1 MGHENCVFL
10 LCIIRE
16 KHYNKQRMSSSIP
29 DVKKLYTTISSW
41 EHTVMSMDYKSE
53 HIKKVFEKK
62 DKRVFF
68 VKKEKTE
75 NFLNKLAIKSNGQFT
90 EDILGRVSTS

>member
-29 DVKKLYTTISSW
+29 DVKKTLYNYFFMGTHCNVHGLQIW
-41 EHTVMSMDYKSE
+41 AYKKYLKKK
-53 HIKKVFEKK
+53 IKG
-62 DKRVFF
+62 VFF
-68 VKKEKTE
+68 RPKRKKLK
-75 NFLNKLAIKSNGQFT
+75 IS
-90 EDILGRVSTS
+90 

>member
-10 LCIIRE
+10 LCIIRK

-53 HIKKVFEKK
+53 HIKSIWKK
-62 DKRVFF
+62 KIKGFFF
-68 VKKEKTE
+68 VLKEKAE
-75 NFLNKLAIKSNGQFT
+75 NFLNQLAIKSNGQFT
-90 EDILGRVSTS
+90 EDILERVSTS

>member
-29 DVKKLYTTISSW
+29 DVKKHYTIISSW
-41 EHTVMSMDYKSE
+41 EHTVMSMDYKFE
-53 HIKKVFEKK
+53 HIKKYLKK
-62 DKRVFF
+62 DKRFLF
-68 VKKEKTE
+68 RPKRKNLKK
-75 NFLNKLAIKSNGQFT
+75 FLNQLAIKSNGQFT
-90 EDILGRVSTS
+90 EDILERVSTS

>member
-1 MGHENCVFL
+1 MGHENCVLL

-29 DVKKLYTTISSW
+29 DVKKLNTTISSW

-53 HIKKVFEKK
+53 HIKKYLKK
-62 DKRVFF
+62 KIKGFF
-68 VKKEKTE
+68 LSQKK
-75 NFLNKLAIKSNGQFT
+75 KLKIS
-90 EDILGRVSTS
+90 

>member
-10 LCIIRE
+10 LCSIRE

-41 EHTVMSMDYKSE
+41 EHTVMSMDYKFE

-62 DKRVFF
+62 DKRVFCRP
-68 VKKEKTE
+68 KRK
-75 NFLNKLAIKSNGQFT
+75 N
-90 EDILGRVSTS
+90 

>member
-41 EHTVMSMDYKSE
+41 EHTVMAMDYKSE
-53 HIKKVFEKK
+53 HIKKYLKK
-62 DKRVFF
+62 KIKGFYF
-68 VKKEKTE
+68 VPKEK
-75 NFLNKLAIKSNGQFT
+75 N
-90 EDILGRVSTS
+90 

>member
-10 LCIIRE
+10 LCIIRK

-41 EHTVMSMDYKSE
+41 EHTVMNMDYKSE

-68 VKKEKTE
+68 HPKR
-75 NFLNKLAIKSNGQFT
+75 KS
-90 EDILGRVSTS
+90 

>member
-1 MGHENCVFL
+1 MGHENCVLL

-41 EHTVMSMDYKSE
+41 EHTVMSMDYKFK

-62 DKRVFF
+62 DKRFNSPQ
-68 VKKEKTE
+68 KKNLK
-75 NFLNKLAIKSNGQFT
+75 NLLNQLAIKSNGQFT
-90 EDILGRVSTS
+90 EDILERVSTS

>member
-29 DVKKLYTTISSW
+29 NVKKLYTTISSW
-41 EHTVMSMDYKSE
+41 EHTVMSMDYKFE
-53 HIKKVFEKK
+53 HIKKVFEIK
-62 DKRVFF
+62 DKRFF
-68 VKKEKTE
+68 FIPKEKSE
-75 NFLNKLAIKSNGQFT
+75 NFLIQLAIKFNGHFT
-90 EDILGRVSTS
+90 EDILERVSTS

>member
-1 MGHENCVFL
+1 MSILQPWESLVLSYNYLMGHENCVFL

-41 EHTVMSMDYKSE
+41 EHTVMNMDYKSE
-53 HIKKVFEKK
+53 HIKKSIWKK
-62 DKRVFF
+62 R
-68 VKKEKTE
+68 
-75 NFLNKLAIKSNGQFT
+75 
-90 EDILGRVSTS
+90 